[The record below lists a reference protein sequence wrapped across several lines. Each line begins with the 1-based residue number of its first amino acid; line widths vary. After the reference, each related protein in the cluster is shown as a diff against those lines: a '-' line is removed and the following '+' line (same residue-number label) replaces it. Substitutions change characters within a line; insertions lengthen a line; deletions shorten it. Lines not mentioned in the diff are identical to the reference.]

1 MTHELTPA
9 SCAFCMP
16 VLKRFSG
23 QEVILQSTMQV
34 VELEVYMTPAMEEI
48 YQAISELMDACV
60 KELRKSNKIDTSE
73 LTVENGIFRSF
84 DDIIRRQLDSIWHT
98 VSARTKQVKAYLDY
112 LGFSTPKLGQAP
124 ACH

>member
-1 MTHELTPA
+1 MRLESAP
-9 SCAFCMP
+9 
-16 VLKRFSG
+16 
-23 QEVILQSTMQV
+23 QV

-60 KELRKSNKIDTSE
+60 KELRKSNKVDTSE

-98 VSARTKQVKAYLDY
+98 VSSRTKQVRSMAVMSRRGSL
-112 LGFSTPKLGQAP
+112 
-124 ACH
+124 

>member
-1 MTHELTPA
+1 MRLESAP
-9 SCAFCMP
+9 
-16 VLKRFSG
+16 
-23 QEVILQSTMQV
+23 QV

-98 VSARTKQVKAYLDY
+98 VSSRTKQVRSMAVMSRRGSL
-112 LGFSTPKLGQAP
+112 
-124 ACH
+124 